1 MSILKSQSGFIGGAF
16 VATLVASVAMLGT
29 LISLTAGMAQKVGV
43 TQGDLNS
50 KKTADRLVEY
60 ILENKVRNID
70 TDSDI
75 EWLELPGQFHRY
87 DYPVT
92 DSGEPINDGYPT
104 SGDFDQY
111 DRLPG
116 FLERFDPNDEIRQAL
131 GKDANG
137 NHFRICSGN
146 LQTNSSTQIG
156 RNNRFEI
163 QVTTVQISN
172 RDYLRIPVLAII
184 GAGPNGQ
191 LDSEDRLCG
200 TIFTSNTVDEDDT
213 LKIIKY
219 GQVLEYANAKR
230 LALLRDGVPE
240 CTRTQS
246 LEYVN
251 VTDDDG
257 NPTGA
262 QVWQCRDNYM
272 GFAAQDFSGAGQ
284 GSFTQC
290 MDSERLALNSD
301 GTLSCVVVDQ
311 LANRVPENV
320 HMGKLAAGIC
330 HRGYAIGSL
339 MSVSDNTFSFRCQ
352 RLESYGDEAGPE
364 AREVTIPLHTRSCD
378 IDVQPDQ
385 FRALYQSRDG
395 TMRCLGM
402 PRNLLSGSDC
412 SGRPYI
418 IFDRGKLYCFAG
430 DLSYVTHQTCLPNQ
444 ILQFQTITNNVQCLD
459 GTGQDPR
466 NWIVPYGAAHQSCAT
481 GDYIVHDGTN
491 YICMKNDEFIR
502 TVTPA
507 MSCNA
512 RQMISW
518 DEGNRKFRCIFR

>member
-29 LISLTAGMAQKVGV
+29 LITLTAGMAQKVGV
-43 TQGDLNS
+43 TQSDLNS
-50 KKTADRLVEY
+50 KKTIDRLTEY
-60 ILENKVRNID
+60 VLQNKVSNID
-70 TDSDI
+70 DDSY
-75 EWLELPGQFHRY
+75 LELPRMYYQRNQPNPPTDDDWDEQY
-87 DYPVT
+87 DY
-92 DSGEPINDGYPT
+92 GYIEPLITIIDGHEVDLRDT
-104 SGDFDQY
+104 
-111 DRLPG
+111 
-116 FLERFDPNDEIRQAL
+116 I
-131 GKDANG
+131 GKDSFG
-137 NHFRICSGN
+137 KDFQICSTN
-146 LQTNSSTQIG
+146 LQSPYLEDDDNG
-156 RNNRFEI
+156 RREHLAPSAI
-163 QVTTVQISN
+163 
-172 RDYLRIPVLAII
+172 LRTPVFAII
-184 GAGPNGQ
+184 SSGPNGNFENPNCSTI
-191 LDSEDRLCG
+191 LAEIVYPNSDDR
-200 TIFTSNTVDEDDT
+200 I
-213 LKIIKY
+213 KIIKY

-339 MSVSDNTFSFRCQ
+339 MSTSDNTFSFRCQ